1 MIFRFSSLLLVSV
14 LLTGCGYQV
23 LSLNQPVLSFTVA
36 PIQGDN
42 DGVLLQTI
50 IRTSETYP
58 GVEYQA
64 FDASCLI
71 KVKFIQFSNE
81 HIGYKY
87 QTEDGSGDI
96 INRLSPTEG
105 QHTLQVELLLVDA
118 ITQKIILGPKQI
130 EVSIDYDFVD
140 SKSYN
145 DLTFVTPMGFKQT
158 VLDYSLGQ
166 LDSEEAA
173 TIGAKERLYQK
184 IAYEI
189 LSFLLATL

>member
-1 MIFRFSSLLLVSV
+1 LITAF
-14 LLTGCGYQV
+14 LTGCGYQV
-23 LSLNQPVLSFTVA
+23 LSSNQPVLAFTVA

-42 DGVLLQTI
+42 DGVFLQTI
-50 IRTSETYP
+50 IRVAETYP

-64 FDASCLI
+64 FDAPCVL
-71 KVKFIQFSNE
+71 KAKFVHHSND

-87 QTEDGSGDI
+87 QTEDGSGEI

-105 QHTLQVELLLVDA
+105 QHTLEVELMLVDA
-118 ITQKIILGPKQI
+118 ITQKKIVGPKQI
-130 EVSIDYDFVD
+130 EVTVDYDFVD

-145 DLTFVTPMGFKQT
+145 DLTFINPLGLTRT

-173 TIGAKERLYQK
+173 TIGSKERLYQK
-184 IAYEI
+184 TAHEI
-189 LSFLLATL
+189 LSFLIATL